1 MEMNK
6 INELLGGI
14 GTLNSIHQISLNDYP
29 SSNHIA
35 QAIAERVN
43 AIMFSLEEFKG
54 YVKDDGLDNC
64 IKTVW
69 SRKLSEQE
77 SLISTTKE
85 LNLAEQIKA
94 APNTI
99 AKLKDLLTNEPKD
112 TDKKKE
118 IEYLKGKIDEFEKIV
133 NKAFELFECTFKLI
147 KSVDGVVIKEIDPS
161 IIQIFN
167 WTALLSQNNSYK
179 PSNIINSPSWEE
191 LCEKLDSCKC
201 GKTNNCC
208 CWGTLLLVGAIS
220 MVLAVIGI
228 LTMCNRTTILNIDL
242 FTNKWLHYIFI
253 FVGIITILSTI
264 VLLFYKFVQFQTK
277 QCETNAKMKEKMM
290 NAVVDAFHEDREFGR
305 LQTKTEIAILEK
317 LEKTRIDEW
326 SRNKE
331 HERKL
336 NIMEQERIAE
346 LNNVLI
352 ELAKVKNTVTFNDSK
367 GSGKTITIERS
378 ILSEDCCDEL
388 KEALQ
393 DFIKEDDCCCKIL
406 KCLFGDPIDCE
417 KLKKC
422 LKSLLCDK
430 EGCEGKCKELLEG
443 IDKLIATIEKVPSG
457 GASTVI
463 NNCK

>member
-1 MEMNK
+1 
-6 INELLGGI
+6 
-14 GTLNSIHQISLNDYP
+14 
-29 SSNHIA
+29 
-35 QAIAERVN
+35 
-43 AIMFSLEEFKG
+43 
-54 YVKDDGLDNC
+54 
-64 IKTVW
+64 
-69 SRKLSEQE
+69 
-77 SLISTTKE
+77 
-85 LNLAEQIKA
+85 
-94 APNTI
+94 
-99 AKLKDLLTNEPKD
+99 
-112 TDKKKE
+112 
-118 IEYLKGKIDEFEKIV
+118 
-133 NKAFELFECTFKLI
+133 
-147 KSVDGVVIKEIDPS
+147 
-161 IIQIFN
+161 
-167 WTALLSQNNSYK
+167 
-179 PSNIINSPSWEE
+179 
-191 LCEKLDSCKC
+191 
-201 GKTNNCC
+201 
-208 CWGTLLLVGAIS
+208 
-220 MVLAVIGI
+220 
-228 LTMCNRTTILNIDL
+228 
-242 FTNKWLHYIFI
+242 
-253 FVGIITILSTI
+253 
-264 VLLFYKFVQFQTK
+264 
-277 QCETNAKMKEKMM
+277 MM
-290 NAVVDAFHEDREFGR
+290 NAVLDAFHEDREFGR

-393 DFIKEDDCCCKIL
+393 DFINEDDCCCKIL

-430 EGCEGKCKELLEG
+430 GDCEGKCKELLER
-443 IDKLIATIEKVPSG
+443 IDKLIVAIEKMPSC